1 MKKGLLKALCI
12 TALVA
17 VAGVGGLA
25 LGAEISNG
33 FEKTYSESA
42 YENYGNEQQQIGYD
56 KGHQDG
62 HDEGY
67 KEGQQAGYD
76 SGFEAGQIYRDPEKT
91 YLEDVFNGYNVNIVK
106 IDDQIFLSSDSSD
119 LLGLYKLNSDGSVT
133 QIYNSG
139 YGWEYFY
146 KVKNG
151 NIIISG
157 QSSECGVLIY
167 DVNLGNVYLS
177 YESGRGWGNFFE
189 TIDGNVLITNAKNL
203 PTNRSAEGL
212 LLYDIQTNSI
222 SQVIDTGCAWKNFFG
237 LSNGNVLVGNGSS
250 AEKSGLVLYDIN
262 TRTAT
267 QIYFSGY
274 YWEYFFEFSNG
285 NVLIVSSNSSDSKLL
300 LFNTFTNEISSIDSE
315 SSYSIAYQI
324 KNDNVILSGRRS
336 SHVGLYI
343 YDYNSNI
350 VDVLYNDGYYWDTFV
365 PDENGV
371 TISSSVN
378 TAQGSLYYDYST
390 GSVTPVTEEES
401 SYENLTMPYS
411 EFKAKMVDDDFYIFN
426 SKDKTQF
433 NQVVTTYNLLDS
445 IAFRK
450 TASEENGNK
459 KSTYEIYCFYGT
471 EEEAKAVNMW
481 TYDYDG
487 AVADSLFGEAE
498 NSEFTEVNAKI
509 MLEGVF
515 TIFLNGQD
523 INIEAYDGS
532 SLLLFDVSEIEE
544 ALSVNL

>member
-1 MKKGLLKALCI
+1 MKKGILKALGI
-12 TALVA
+12 TALIA
-17 VAGVGGLA
+17 VSAVGGLA

-33 FEKTYSESA
+33 FEATYSESA
-42 YENYGNEQQQIGYD
+42 YEDYGD
-56 KGHQDG
+56 KQH
-62 HDEGY
+62 
-67 KEGQQAGYD
+67 QAGYKAGKEEGLQEGFEN
-76 SGFEAGQIYRDPEKT
+76 GFEAGQIYRDPEKT

-139 YGWEYFY
+139 YDWEYFY

-378 TAQGSLYYDYST
+378 ADQGKVYYDFTT
-390 GSVTPVTEEES
+390 GSITPIEEES
-401 SYENLTMPYS
+401 SYESLALPYS

-426 SKDKTQF
+426 SEDKTQF

-450 TASEENGNK
+450 TAIEENGNK

-471 EEEAKAVNMW
+471 EEEAKAVNVW
-481 TYDYDG
+481 TYIYD
-487 AVADSLFGEAE
+487 ASIADSLFGAGE

-509 MLEGVF
+509 MLEGIF
-515 TIFLNGQD
+515 TMFLNGQD